1 MKPFHG
7 IGGQSAVVGYVV
19 LWTGCHAVQ
28 QCLETIGLGFAVE
41 KLLALVCRAILVQL
55 NILLEMN
62 WQVMRIFFYLPHY
75 DDTISM
81 CGCLGSSGHKSSR
94 WLLKMISVGLGHLES
109 HLKKSGYSVTPC
121 SDLKNPQASSCNETC
136 WLDTEI
142 DKNLI

>member
-55 NILLEMN
+55 NILLELN
-62 WQVMRIFFYLPHY
+62 WQVMRIFSIYLIMMTPFR
-75 DDTISM
+75 
-81 CGCLGSSGHKSSR
+81 CVAVLAV
-94 WLLKMISVGLGHLES
+94 VGIKVHDGF
-109 HLKKSGYSVTPC
+109 
-121 SDLKNPQASSCNETC
+121 
-136 WLDTEI
+136 
-142 DKNLI
+142 